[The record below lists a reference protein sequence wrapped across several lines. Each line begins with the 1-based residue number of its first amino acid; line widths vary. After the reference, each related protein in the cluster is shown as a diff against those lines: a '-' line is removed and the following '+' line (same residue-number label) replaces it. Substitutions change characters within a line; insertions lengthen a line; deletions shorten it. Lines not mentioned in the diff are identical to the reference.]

1 MSGAISPRSLV
12 TKHEV
17 LIYVD
22 YSESYENKQQ
32 REIQSAYF
40 GHTRFSILTACCYLR
55 DIENKMI
62 CEFVTISREL
72 SDLSRAA
79 AFTNMLT
86 VMDHLREKHQHV
98 SLKNTFIV
106 WRGGWSTQFPSQ
118 FVFKLLSSTDSSLNI
133 TWWKT
138 PRQRAH
144 WRHWRSFK

>member
-1 MSGAISPRSLV
+1 MFGAISPRLLV

-22 YSESYENKQQ
+22 YTESYENKQQ
-32 REIQSAYF
+32 REIQSAYL

-79 AFTNMLT
+79 AFTSMLT
-86 VMDHLREKHQHV
+86 VTDYLREKHQHV

-106 WRGGWSTQFPSQ
+106 WSGGWSAQFPSQ

>member
-79 AFTNMLT
+79 AFTIMLT
-86 VMDHLREKHQHV
+86 VMDYLREKHQHV

-106 WRGGWSTQFPSQ
+106 WSGG
-118 FVFKLLSSTDSSLNI
+118 
-133 TWWKT
+133 
-138 PRQRAH
+138 
-144 WRHWRSFK
+144 